1 MSWSDPI
8 ADMLTRVRNAQSAGI
23 EVVEMPSSRL
33 KASIAKVLKEEGYIA
48 DYESGPAAEGSKK
61 STLRLALK
69 YNSAGRPVIRGIRRD
84 STPGLRRFC
93 GWQEIPR
100 VLGGL
105 GISVISTSGGV
116 ISGAEAR
123 RRKVGGEIICSVW

>member
-8 ADMLTRVRNAQSAGI
+8 ADMLTRVRNAQSAGH

-33 KASIAKVLKEEGYIA
+33 KASIAKVLKDEGYITEFETA
-48 DYESGPAAEGSKK
+48 PAEDGKNK
-61 STLRLALK
+61 TVLRVALK
-69 YNSAGRPVIRGIRRD
+69 YNAAGRPVIRGIRRD

-105 GISVISTSGGV
+105 GISVISTSSGV

>member
-8 ADMLTRVRNAQSAGI
+8 ADMLTRVRNAQSAGL
-23 EVVEMPSSRL
+23 EAVEMPSSRI
-33 KASIAKVLKEEGYIA
+33 KTAIAKVLKDEGYISEFETEA
-48 DYESGPAAEGSKK
+48 VGEGGKK
-61 STLRLALK
+61 SVLRMALK
-69 YNSAGRPVIRGIRRD
+69 YNAAGRPVIRGIRRD

-93 GWQEIPR
+93 GWEKIPR

-105 GISVISTSGGV
+105 GITVISTSTGV